1 MLNRSIIQMQLDA
14 IKERSVLNEHISSIM
29 ESYTITDAVFGLY
42 EGKCGEITRGYFV
55 PVKESDDL
63 QECIRDIDLRSQ
75 GIRVIDNEK
84 FILGNIFPALY
95 ECADED
101 HVFDIEF
108 LCDVR

>member
-14 IKERSVLNEHISSIM
+14 IKERSVLNEYISSIM